1 MEKALTKVASLKIGL
16 GDSWIT
22 KKAKEEF
29 TNISQDINV
38 SSTNYLCFMLCLC
51 LHCIAFCSFFPLMWL
66 FWVVSLT
73 LFMGSFHLGF
83 ERSKG
88 GFFFFFCLFETTT
101 LDLGWYLVAC
111 YI

>member
-38 SSTNYLCFMLCLC
+38 SRITIFAMLSVFA
-51 LHCIAFCSFFPLMWL
+51 LHCILFF
-66 FWVVSLT
+66 FIQC
-73 LFMGSFHLGF
+73 
-83 ERSKG
+83 
-88 GFFFFFCLFETTT
+88 GFFGL
-101 LDLGWYLVAC
+101 LV
-111 YI
+111 

>member
-38 SSTNYLCFMLCLC
+38 STNYLCLC
-51 LHCIAFCSFFPLMWL
+51 LHCIAFCSFFPLMWF
-66 FWVVSLT
+66 FWIVSLT

-88 GFFFFFCLFETTT
+88 RFETT
-101 LDLGWYLVAC
+101 LDYVCWLPFL
-111 YI
+111 IKMQPSQRF